1 MKSILHV
8 LHVGVQVLRLVLS
21 ACIVTPV
28 VLFITGAEQIRDSNL
43 EAMLLF
49 LSVYI
54 FWVFAF
60 IALNRIIPV
69 IKRCK
74 KQDYFAEANSTSIRF
89 LAYVLIIYALGAP
102 VLKFILNVLEDNR
115 LEIDYVFEIEYAFAS
130 QLALGLILLLLAKV
144 IDRGRALELDHK
156 LTI

>member
-1 MKSILHV
+1 MKTILHI
-8 LHVGVQVLRLVLS
+8 LYLGAQALRLILS

-28 VLFITGAEQIRDSNL
+28 ILLITESRWNL
-43 EAMLLF
+43 GSSLESAALF

-60 IALNRIIPV
+60 IALNRIVPV

-74 KQDYFAEANSTSIRF
+74 KQDYFAEANSSSIRF
-89 LAYVLIIYALGAP
+89 LAYVLIIYAVGTP
-102 VLKFILNVLEDNR
+102 VLEFILKVFEDNR
-115 LEIDYVFEIEYAFAS
+115 LEIDYVFDIEYAFAS
-130 QLALGLILLLLAKV
+130 QLALGLILLLLAKI
-144 IDRGRALELDHK
+144 IDRGRVLELDHK